1 MHREFIEKV
10 RPLYEHEQGRVQ
22 QLKIE
27 LLELKEQ
34 LTQEKQDLN
43 LQVSENKISRK
54 EAMQTTLE
62 ISKKYTQRIEELSE
76 TLHTL

>member
-1 MHREFIEKV
+1 MKV
-10 RPLYEHEQGRVQ
+10 
-22 QLKIE
+22 E

-34 LTQEKQDLN
+34 HTQEKQNLN
-43 LQVSENKISRK
+43 LQVSENKITKK
-54 EAMQTTLE
+54 EAMQATFE

>member
-10 RPLYEHEQGRVQ
+10 RPLYEQEQGRVQ

-27 LLELKEQ
+27 LLVLKEQ
-34 LTQEKQDLN
+34 QTQEKQDLN
-43 LQVSENKISRK
+43 LQVSENKITKK
-54 EAMQTTLE
+54 EAMQTTIE

>member
-10 RPLYEHEQGRVQ
+10 RPLYEQEQGRVQ